1 MYPRQLTTVEQ
12 AVAQIKDGAI
22 LSFNGIGMIGLAERF
37 FPAMEQRFQCGG
49 HPNSLTLYSA
59 CGLGGKNQEIC
70 CLAHPGMVSCII
82 VGYIFPYAVF
92 APAIK
97 ANKIEGYNLPQGII
111 STNYREA
118 AAGRPGFYSKIGLHT
133 FADPRQAGCALNE
146 ISTQKLVELQ
156 KLDGDE
162 YLFYRTVSP
171 DVCVL
176 RGTTADPAGNITM
189 EKEVNVADALSLAM
203 AVHNNGGR
211 VMVQVER
218 LSGIPAYPQAVVIP
232 GALVDDIWLSPDQ
245 AQTNL
250 PDESPYYSGQLRA
263 PQQQLDEM
271 CIQNLTRDRMPGKS
285 LTTAER
291 IIARR
296 AALELKDSFMV
307 NLGIG
312 TPMLAASEAAQMGI
326 MTDRHHLSIETGVM
340 GGVPVPD
347 AFGAVIN
354 ADAIYPMAAQFDLYE
369 GGGLNA
375 TFVGALEIDQHG
387 NVNVIRK
394 GDSLIGAGGFHH
406 VTQAAKKVVIC
417 SKFRVG
423 SGYASKDGQVTVLDG
438 RADKFVEEVEC
449 IALNASYFRSLGKK
463 IIYVTERAVFELD
476 NDGLVL
482 TEVAP
487 GLHPYFSVLAWMP
500 FQVKV
505 ASRLKNMPSIC
516 FDFQM
521 RSGNGENP

>member
-1 MYPRQLTTVEQ
+1 MYPEQLTTVER
-12 AVAQIKDGAI
+12 AVAQIKDHAI
-22 LSFNGIGMIGLAERF
+22 VSFNGIGMIGLAEQF
-37 FPAMEQRFQCGG
+37 FPAMERRFQTEG
-49 HPNSLTLYSA
+49 HPKALTLYSA
-59 CGLGGKNQEIC
+59 CGLGGMNHEIR
-70 CLAHPGMVSCII
+70 CLAHPGMVSCIM

-97 ANKIEGYNLPQGII
+97 ENKMEGYNLPQGII

-133 FADPRQAGCALNE
+133 FADPRQEGCALNE
-146 ISTQKLVELQ
+146 VSTQKLVEVREV
-156 KLDGDE
+156 DGEE

-171 DVCVL
+171 DVCIL

-218 LSGIPAYPQAVVIP
+218 LSGVPANPQSVVVP
-232 GALVDDIWLSPDQ
+232 GALVDDIWLSPHQ

-250 PDESPYYSGQLRA
+250 PGESPYYSGQLRA

-271 CIQNLTRDRMPGKS
+271 CLQNLTRERMPGKP
-285 LTTAER
+285 LTPAER

-326 MTDRHHLSIETGVM
+326 MTSRHHLSIETGVM

-369 GGGLNA
+369 GGGLDA
-375 TFVGALEIDQHG
+375 TFVGALEIDRHG
-387 NVNVIRK
+387 SVNVIRK

-406 VTQAAKKVVIC
+406 VTCAAKKVVVC

-423 SGYASKDGQVTVLDG
+423 SGYGFENGQVTVQDG
-438 RADKFVEEVEC
+438 RANKFVEEIEC
-449 IALNASYFRSLGKK
+449 IALNAPYFRSLGKQV
-463 IIYVTERAVFELD
+463 IYVTERAVFELD
-476 NDGLVL
+476 DDGLVM

-487 GLHPYFSVLAWMP
+487 GLHPYFSILAWIP
-500 FQVKV
+500 FPVKV
-505 ASRLKNMPSIC
+505 APRLKPMPSIC
-516 FDFQM
+516 FDLQLKGG
-521 RSGNGENP
+521 SEANP